1 MGKIRIGIAGAGNAG
16 MMHLRSLTGG
26 NFPEAEVTAICDKT
40 GRLEALKKEIP
51 QSVKVFTDY
60 SKMLSSGICDAVI
73 ITTPHFFHPEMSI
86 EAFKAGCHVFCEKPA
101 GVFTENVKEMNKAA
115 AKSGKV
121 FAMHFNRRLE
131 PIYAKLREMIKSGE
145 TGPVKRISW
154 TATNWFR
161 SDAYF
166 ASGAWRGTWKGE
178 GGGLLLNQCIHDLDI
193 WQNLFGMPDKVRS
206 SCYFGKFHDNMEV
219 EDEVTA
225 ILEYKNGQSGVYIA
239 STGESPGTNRLEI
252 FCDNGK
258 IILEDHKL
266 KFLRTEGPVDDFCR
280 KKGKGFGEPKFTAI
294 DIGFDGRADLSK
306 GLLKNFIDAISGKAK
321 LLVDGSEGLK
331 SLELA
336 NAIIL
341 SAWID
346 KTVSIPVD
354 DKLYRKELQKR
365 IDSSTL
371 KKKVDHQVLDL
382 KDSFK

>member
-1 MGKIRIGIAGAGNAG
+1 MKKIRIGIAGAGNAG
-16 MMHLRSLTGG
+16 MMHLKSLLGG
-26 NFPEAEVTAICDKT
+26 NFPEAEVVAICDKT
-40 GRLEALKKEIP
+40 GRLEALKKDIP
-51 QSVKVFTDY
+51 QSVKVYTEY
-60 SKMLSSGICDAVI
+60 STMLADKVCDAII
-73 ITTPHFFHPEMSI
+73 ITTPHFFHPEMAI

-115 AKSGKV
+115 EKSGKI
-121 FAMHFNRRLE
+121 FSMHFNRRLE
-131 PIYAKLREMIKSGE
+131 PIFAKLKEMISSGE

-193 WQNLFGMPDKVRS
+193 WQNLFDIPAKVRS

-225 ILEYKNGQSGVYIA
+225 IFEYKNRKSGVYIA

-258 IILEDHKL
+258 IIVEDRKI

-280 KKGKGFGEPKFTAI
+280 KKGAGFGEPKNSLVEVEV
-294 DIGFDGRADLSK
+294 DGKADLSK
-306 GLLKNFIDAISGKAK
+306 GILKNFIEAVAGKAN
-321 LLVDGSEGLK
+321 LLVDGKEGLK

-341 SAWID
+341 SSWLD